1 MIELSESDIFGNL
14 TLKVNSEEEFKD
26 QYYAKR
32 PNVILRMIFCV
43 LLFIKFS
50 FSTNLFL
57 PGVSKRI
64 QLSSQ
69 NVITFK
75 LFVDKDNKNTKIPTP
90 NLKNVSKI
98 AKQSLHESYCFS
110 FNLFHLLLK

>member
-1 MIELSESDIFGNL
+1 
-14 TLKVNSEEEFKD
+14 
-26 QYYAKR
+26 
-32 PNVILRMIFCV
+32 MIFCV

-57 PGVSKRI
+57 SGVSKRI
-64 QLSSQ
+64 LLSLQ
-69 NVITFK
+69 HVITFK
-75 LFVDKDNKNTKIPTP
+75 LFVDKDNKNTKITTL
-90 NLKNVSKI
+90 NIKNVSKI

>member
-1 MIELSESDIFGNL
+1 
-14 TLKVNSEEEFKD
+14 
-26 QYYAKR
+26 
-32 PNVILRMIFCV
+32 MIFCV

-57 PGVSKRI
+57 SGVSKRI
-64 QLSSQ
+64 QLSLQ
-69 NVITFK
+69 HVITFK